1 MCFISFQC
9 SQVKVDDPG
18 QAQALFTG
26 EEILFWKEAV
36 QSRIYGARKKNS
48 LNVNFQCNTL
58 DQQIGGKNYFATEDQ
73 KDERLVATF
82 TEMSS
87 KEGHTTDR
95 GEQERRLQT
104 A

>member
-36 QSRIYGARKKNS
+36 
-48 LNVNFQCNTL
+48 
-58 DQQIGGKNYFATEDQ
+58 
-73 KDERLVATF
+73 
-82 TEMSS
+82 
-87 KEGHTTDR
+87 
-95 GEQERRLQT
+95 
-104 A
+104 